1 MSLKKNEELKYLVLE
16 VMKKQ
21 KIMQAVGESIL

>member
-1 MSLKKNEELKYLVLE
+1 MSLKKNEELKYLVLG